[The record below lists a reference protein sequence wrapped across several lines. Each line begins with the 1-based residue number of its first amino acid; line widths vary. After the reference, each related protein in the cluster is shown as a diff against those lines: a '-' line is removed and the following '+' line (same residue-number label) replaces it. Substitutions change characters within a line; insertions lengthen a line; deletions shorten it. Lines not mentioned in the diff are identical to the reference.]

1 MESVGGEGGGEVNLN
16 KKKKERARAAHFFE
30 THKRHIFSQKRSRRR
45 RRRRRVRV
53 GRRRTAR
60 VNLYRIK
67 MQSVGRREEGVT
79 KSNQE

>member
-1 MESVGGEGGGEVNLN
+1 MGGGEVNLN
-16 KKKKERARAAHFFE
+16 KKKKKERAQRTFLENHERQF
-30 THKRHIFSQKRSRRR
+30 FSQERKRR

-60 VNLYRIK
+60 VNLYRVK
-67 MQSVGRREEGVT
+67 MQSVGRRGEGVT